1 MSTPAAPSQA
11 STPVSRSDA
20 GSPATVLA
28 DVTTLRVGGPA
39 ARFVRADS
47 EAEVIEE
54 IRAADAAGEP
64 VLVLGG
70 GSNLLVDDAGF
81 DGLVIADAR
90 EGLTVDMVDS
100 CGGASMTVQAGMVWD
115 DVVARTVAE
124 GWVGVESL
132 SGIPGNTGAAPVQN
146 IGAYGQELAGSL
158 ASVRVYDRALG
169 RARMLALYELQFG
182 YRSSILKSS
191 MHAGDGD
198 RLWGPSPRYIV
209 LEASFQ
215 MRIGTLSAPIVYP
228 ELARKLGVEVGAR
241 APSDEVRAAVL
252 ELRGGK
258 GMVIQD
264 RALTGAD
271 VDHDTWSAGSFFTN
285 PIVAASAAAN
295 LPENA
300 PRFPVRSVVPA
311 TTTGPSLGA
320 IDTSLVKTSAAW
332 LIDQAGFSKGFG
344 VHGPSSAA
352 TLSTKHTLAVT
363 NRGGATSS
371 DLIELA
377 RAVRDGVREQFGIT
391 LVPEP
396 VLVGVEL

>member
-1 MSTPAAPSQA
+1 
-11 STPVSRSDA
+11 
-20 GSPATVLA
+20 
-28 DVTTLRVGGPA
+28 
-39 ARFVRADS
+39 
-47 EAEVIEE
+47 
-54 IRAADAAGEP
+54 
-64 VLVLGG
+64 
-70 GSNLLVDDAGF
+70 
-81 DGLVIADAR
+81 
-90 EGLTVDMVDS
+90 
-100 CGGASMTVQAGMVWD
+100 
-115 DVVARTVAE
+115 
-124 GWVGVESL
+124 
-132 SGIPGNTGAAPVQN
+132 
-146 IGAYGQELAGSL
+146 
-158 ASVRVYDRALG
+158 
-169 RARMLALYELQFG
+169 
-182 YRSSILKSS
+182 
-191 MHAGDGD
+191 MHGD